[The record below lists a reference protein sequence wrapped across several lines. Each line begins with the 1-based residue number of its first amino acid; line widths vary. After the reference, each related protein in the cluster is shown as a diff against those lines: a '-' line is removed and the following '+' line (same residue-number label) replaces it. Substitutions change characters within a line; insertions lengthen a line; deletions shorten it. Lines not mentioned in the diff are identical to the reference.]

1 MGICELCCLKKK
13 KLSTL
18 PCQHSLCRKCKS
30 TWLRINPTCPFC
42 RSDVPKK
49 YDSKYFDMY
58 IREDLI
64 LLGQFKKRVKV
75 QMNEMFRI
83 ENIITNL
90 LDAWDVSDDIDI
102 SYLISVPNCL
112 ENYMPMYLIEE
123 IQKKYITVFNDLL
136 FEINATDDSIFYMD
150 ELISNTKRALLERF
164 SDKIDESSKSIT
176 RYLMYTRN
184 ENINPYLSS

>member
-49 YDSKYFDMY
+49 YNSEHFDMY
-58 IREDLI
+58 IKNDLI
-64 LLGQFKKRVKV
+64 LIGQFKKRNKA
-75 QMNEMFRI
+75 QMIEMFRI
-83 ENIITNL
+83 ENIIVSL
-90 LDAWDVSDDIDI
+90 LDAWNISDNIDI
-102 SYLISVPNCL
+102 TFIISFPNCL
-112 ENYMPMYLIEE
+112 QDLMPTHIVESMK
-123 IQKKYITVFNDLL
+123 QYIKLFNDLL